1 MSFPSDPNPSD
12 PNQFDSN
19 QFDSEQRSDSSLT
32 AEPGPQN
39 DYHVAHVERLLTSF
53 RRLLGRDLIDPTL
66 SSGERARQLFE
77 APFAVVSHNAPSVPG
92 DEPIFNY
99 GNRIALELFAM
110 SWERFIQLPSRLSAE
125 PLHQAER
132 ARLFERVRS
141 YGYIDDYRGIRIAST
156 GRRFKIENAIVWILY
171 DQEGQRYGEAAMFA
185 EWADVE

>member
-1 MSFPSDPNPSD
+1 MPFPLDSDPLDSD
-12 PNQFDSN
+12 PLDSH
-19 QFDSEQRSDSSLT
+19 QLSEVALT

-39 DYHVAHVERLLTSF
+39 GYHTAHVERLLTSF
-53 RRLLGRDLIDPTL
+53 RRLLGRDLIDPSL
-66 SSGERARQLFE
+66 SQVERARQLFE

-92 DEPIFNY
+92 EEPVFNY

-141 YGYIDDYRGIRIAST
+141 HGYIDDYRGIRIAST
-156 GRRFKIENAIVWILY
+156 GRRFKIENAIVWTLY
-171 DQEGQRYGEAAMFA
+171 DETGQRYGEAAMFA
-185 EWADVE
+185 EWVDVG